1 MKSWQAMSENKKQKL
16 RLDYPC
22 SWVYKVIGMDQ
33 VEMTNAVCEIIQDRP
48 CRISLSRQSETARYI
63 SLNVEIT
70 VESDFHRTAV
80 HEALKAH
87 RAVKLV
93 L

>member
-1 MKSWQAMSENKKQKL
+1 MSGDNQQKL

-22 SWVYKVIGMDQ
+22 LWIYKIIGVDQTAMTSAVYD
-33 VEMTNAVCEIIQDRP
+33 IIQDRQ
-48 CRISLSRQSETARYI
+48 CRISPSRQSETAKYT

-70 VESDFHRTAV
+70 VESESHRTSV
-80 HEALKAH
+80 YEALKAH
-87 RAVKLV
+87 RAIKLV